1 VIRHQS
7 PIDTRPFQTRAA
19 LEHQESLEAQYGKI
33 AIDDVV
39 AVLRQIKASGD
50 RARETAKAA

>member
-1 VIRHQS
+1 MIRHQS

-50 RARETAKAA
+50 RARETARAA